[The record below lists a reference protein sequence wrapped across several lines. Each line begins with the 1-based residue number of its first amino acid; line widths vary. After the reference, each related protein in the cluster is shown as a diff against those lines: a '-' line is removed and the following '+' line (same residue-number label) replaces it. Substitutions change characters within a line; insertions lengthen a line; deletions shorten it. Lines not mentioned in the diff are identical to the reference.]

1 MPHIVHMVP
10 PLWEPDGATSV
21 YSWCQDKST
30 DLPIPS
36 LPFSQGQ
43 HTDTREK
50 ERMILM
56 QQKKIA
62 ALDEA
67 NGRLIKGPYLYDIRK
82 MFGLLDHLHLV
93 LVR

>member
-1 MPHIVHMVP
+1 M
-10 PLWEPDGATSV
+10 
-21 YSWCQDKST
+21 ST
-30 DLPIPS
+30 GGLGQAVFGQRLTNLP
-36 LPFSQGQ
+36 LPFRQGQ